1 MLSQNQDNK
10 QRRKEDEYKT
20 CQVMKVT
27 LVLPD
32 LQPITLTHSLTHF
45 PLIEQEKER
54 KSPPTTNTTSS
65 NNSLALTPTINAT
78 QRKKRKRVK
87 KLVTKMFVE
96 EDGSMG
102 E

>member
-32 LQPITLTHSLTHF
+32 LQPITLTHF
-45 PLIEQEKER
+45 PFIEQEKER
-54 KSPPTTNTTSS
+54 KSPPTTNTTSN
-65 NNSLALTPTINAT
+65 NNSLVLTPTLNAT
-78 QRKKRKRVK
+78 QRKKRKRVR

>member
-27 LVLPD
+27 LVQPD
-32 LQPITLTHSLTHF
+32 LQPITLTHF
-45 PLIEQEKER
+45 PLIEQEKEQ

-65 NNSLALTPTINAT
+65 NSTLASTPTLNAT
-78 QRKKRKRVK
+78 QRKKRKRVR

>member
-1 MLSQNQDNK
+1 MSS
-10 QRRKEDEYKT
+10 DESDSGT
-20 CQVMKVT
+20 ASPAT
-27 LVLPD
+27 NH
-32 LQPITLTHSLTHF
+32 THSLTHF

-65 NNSLALTPTINAT
+65 NNSLALTPTLNAT